1 MKINRI
7 FAVLLS
13 AVMLFSFPVFSSAAE
28 ECAEHSFG
36 EYVSNGDST
45 CESDGTK
52 TATCSVCGA
61 TTTTTDVG
69 SKGHLTDSSW
79 QTDKSEHWKVCK
91 ICGKSVEASRAMHT
105 YAVSHEL
112 EATHN
117 SEGRDRYECILCH
130 YSFDESVPKLIK
142 EKNPTGAIVA
152 IAIAG
157 VSLSA
162 LCFIIAFKKP
172 SIKNRKK

>member
-13 AVMLFSFPVFSSAAE
+13 AVIFFSFPVFSSAAE

-117 SEGRDRYECILCH
+117 SEGRDRYECTLCH
-130 YSFDESVPKLIK
+130 YSFDEPVPKLIK
-142 EKNPTGAIVA
+142 EKTLTGATVA
-152 IAIAG
+152 FALVG
-157 VSLSA
+157 VSVSVML
-162 LCFIIAFKKP
+162 LIFAFKK
-172 SIKNRKK
+172 SSVKRKKK